1 MYYIDVVFTEKKYS
15 SLIPRIIFDFYGLGV
30 FWVEEFVFLY
40 SSWLSRGSIF
50 IIFLFKAE

>member
-50 IIFLFKAE
+50 VIIFF